1 MSVPSSTPQFS
12 GIAVVRPHRADA
24 RRNFDALLA
33 AARDA
38 FNRDGIDVP
47 LEDIA
52 RQAGVGIGTLYRN
65 FPTRSDLVEA
75 VYVSEIEELLQ
86 AARDAIERE
95 PWDALETWLRRF
107 SGYVATKL
115 AMLQGLNKDSEM
127 FRACRAAMYETANP
141 LFERAQAAGEVRKD
155 TNLDDVMR
163 LVSGVTASHYESDEQ
178 RARVL
183 TLALDAIR
191 TPRPPAKPARYRRR
205 VGAPW
210 GRRAPRRAPG
220 STESVPVAQWA
231 TLRPICAASSSANR
245 KWMPDR
251 SGPRRCRRTPARS
264 S

>member
-1 MSVPSSTPQFS
+1 VAIPTDTTPFS
-12 GIAVVRPHRADA
+12 AIAARRPHRADA

-33 AARDA
+33 AAREA

-65 FPTRSDLVEA
+65 FPTRSDLIEA

-86 AARDAIERE
+86 AARDAADRE
-95 PWDALETWLRRF
+95 PWDALELWLRRF

-127 FRACRAAMYETANP
+127 FRVCRAAMFDAANP
-141 LFERAQAAGEVRKD
+141 LFERAQAAGAVRTD

-183 TLALDAIR
+183 NLAFEAIR
-191 TPRPPAKPARYRRR
+191 T
-205 VGAPW
+205 
-210 GRRAPRRAPG
+210 
-220 STESVPVAQWA
+220 
-231 TLRPICAASSSANR
+231 
-245 KWMPDR
+245 R
-251 SGPRRCRRTPARS
+251 S
-264 S
+264 

>member
-1 MSVPSSTPQFS
+1 MPESTAQIPTFT
-12 GIAVVRPHRADA
+12 VTRPHRADA

-38 FNRDGIDVP
+38 FNREGIDVP

-52 RQAGVGIGTLYRN
+52 RQAGVGIATLYRN

-86 AARDAIERE
+86 AARDARERE

-115 AMLQGLNKDSEM
+115 AMLQGLNKDSAI
-127 FRACRAAMYETANP
+127 FRACRAAMYDAASP
-141 LFERAQAAGEVRKD
+141 LFERAQAAGEVRTD
-155 TNLDDVMR
+155 TSLDDAMR

-183 TLALDAIR
+183 SLALDAIR
-191 TPRPPAKPARYRRR
+191 TSHPAR
-205 VGAPW
+205 
-210 GRRAPRRAPG
+210 
-220 STESVPVAQWA
+220 
-231 TLRPICAASSSANR
+231 
-245 KWMPDR
+245 
-251 SGPRRCRRTPARS
+251 
-264 S
+264 

>member
-1 MSVPSSTPQFS
+1 MASRLAEVTLRFKPEPAMTTPATAPSIP
-12 GIAVVRPHRADA
+12 GITVTRPHRADA

-38 FNRDGIDVP
+38 FNREGIDVP

-86 AARDAIERE
+86 AARDAMERE

-127 FRACRAAMYETANP
+127 FRVCRTAMYDAASPLYERARAAGDI
-141 LFERAQAAGEVRKD
+141 RADAS
-155 TNLDDVMR
+155 LDDALR
-163 LVSGVTASHYESDEQ
+163 LVSGVT
-178 RARVL
+178 
-183 TLALDAIR
+183 
-191 TPRPPAKPARYRRR
+191 
-205 VGAPW
+205 
-210 GRRAPRRAPG
+210 
-220 STESVPVAQWA
+220 
-231 TLRPICAASSSANR
+231 
-245 KWMPDR
+245 
-251 SGPRRCRRTPARS
+251 
-264 S
+264 

>member
-1 MSVPSSTPQFS
+1 MSAPSNTAQVLD
-12 GIAVVRPHRADA
+12 IAVKRPHRADA

-33 AARDA
+33 AAREA

-65 FPTRSDLVEA
+65 FPTRSDLIEA

-86 AARDAIERE
+86 AARDASERE
-95 PWDALETWLRRF
+95 PWEALEAWLRRF

-115 AMLQGLNKDSEM
+115 AMLQGLNKDSET
-127 FRACRAAMYETANP
+127 FRVCRAALFDAAKP
-141 LFERAQAAGEVRKD
+141 LFDRAQAAGEVRQD

-183 TLALDAIR
+183 NLALEAIR
-191 TPRPPAKPARYRRR
+191 TK
-205 VGAPW
+205 
-210 GRRAPRRAPG
+210 
-220 STESVPVAQWA
+220 T
-231 TLRPICAASSSANR
+231 
-245 KWMPDR
+245 
-251 SGPRRCRRTPARS
+251 
-264 S
+264 

>member
-1 MSVPSSTPQFS
+1 MTTPDSTSQIPA
-12 GIAVVRPHRADA
+12 ITVTRPHRADA

-52 RQAGVGIGTLYRN
+52 REAGVGIATLYRN

-86 AARDAIERE
+86 AARDAQEQE

-115 AMLQGLNKDSEM
+115 AMLQGLNKDSEL
-127 FRACRAAMYETANP
+127 FRTCRAAMYDAAGP
-141 LFERAQAAGEVRKD
+141 LFERAQAAGEVRAD
-155 TNLDDVMR
+155 TNLDDVLR
-163 LVSGVTASHYESDEQ
+163 LVSGVTGSYYDSDEQ

-191 TPRPPAKPARYRRR
+191 TAPPPR
-205 VGAPW
+205 
-210 GRRAPRRAPG
+210 
-220 STESVPVAQWA
+220 
-231 TLRPICAASSSANR
+231 
-245 KWMPDR
+245 
-251 SGPRRCRRTPARS
+251 
-264 S
+264 

>member
-12 GIAVVRPHRADA
+12 GIAVMRPHRADA

-86 AARDAIERE
+86 AARDANERE
-95 PWDALETWLRRF
+95 PWDALEMWLRRF

-127 FRACRAAMYETANP
+127 FRACRAAMY
-141 LFERAQAAGEVRKD
+141 
-155 TNLDDVMR
+155 DDSEPA
-163 LVSGVTASHYESDEQ
+163 L
-178 RARVL
+178 RARPGGRRGTHGHEPRRRHAARIRRDRIPLRERRAARTRPHPRARRHSHPTGRPLVP
-183 TLALDAIR
+183 IR
-191 TPRPPAKPARYRRR
+191 TPAVSRSERAAF
-205 VGAPW
+205 VMTSATADGCVTSDTNGAQRQ
-210 GRRAPRRAPG
+210 GRRAPFVIHAA
-220 STESVPVAQWA
+220 VAA
-231 TLRPICAASSSANR
+231 VT
-245 KWMPDR
+245 
-251 SGPRRCRRTPARS
+251 RTT
-264 S
+264 

>member
-12 GIAVVRPHRADA
+12 GIAVIRPHRADA

-33 AARDA
+33 AARAA

-52 RQAGVGIGTLYRN
+52 RQAGVGIGTLIEI
-65 FPTRSDLVEA
+65 PTRSDVIEA

-86 AARDAIERE
+86 AARDAGERE
-95 PWDALETWLRRF
+95 PWDALDTWLRRF

-127 FRACRAAMYETANP
+127 FRACRTAMYDAATP
-141 LFERAQAAGEVRKD
+141 LFERAQAAGEVRSD

-191 TPRPPAKPARYRRR
+191 TQPSLPLTDAAGQSVHVVSCKAREWLER
-205 VGAPW
+205 V
-210 GRRAPRRAPG
+210 R
-220 STESVPVAQWA
+220 
-231 TLRPICAASSSANR
+231 
-245 KWMPDR
+245 
-251 SGPRRCRRTPARS
+251 
-264 S
+264 

>member
-1 MSVPSSTPQFS
+1 MGVSDTTAPALAITVR
-12 GIAVVRPHRADA
+12 RPHRADA

-52 RQAGVGIGTLYRN
+52 RQAGVGIATLYRN

-86 AARDAIERE
+86 AARDARERE

-115 AMLQGLNKDSEM
+115 AMLQGLNKDSET
-127 FRACRAAMYETANP
+127 FRSCRAAMYDAASP
-141 LFERAQAAGEVRKD
+141 LFERAQAAGEVRAD
-155 TNLDDVMR
+155 TSLDDAMR

-178 RARVL
+178 RTRVL
-183 TLALDAIR
+183 ALALDAIR
-191 TPRPPAKPARYRRR
+191 TRPA
-205 VGAPW
+205 V
-210 GRRAPRRAPG
+210 
-220 STESVPVAQWA
+220 
-231 TLRPICAASSSANR
+231 
-245 KWMPDR
+245 
-251 SGPRRCRRTPARS
+251 
-264 S
+264 

>member
-1 MSVPSSTPQFS
+1 MSVPPSTTQFS
-12 GIAVVRPHRADA
+12 VPRPHRADA

-86 AARDAIERE
+86 AARNESERE
-95 PWDALETWLRRF
+95 PWPALEAWLLRF

-127 FRACRAAMYETANP
+127 LRTCRAAMWEAANP
-141 LFERAQAAGEVRKD
+141 LFERAQEAGEVRPD

-163 LVSGVTASHYESDEQ
+163 LVSGVTGGHYDCDEQ

-183 TLALDAIR
+183 TLALEAIR
-191 TPRPPAKPARYRRR
+191 VR
-205 VGAPW
+205 
-210 GRRAPRRAPG
+210 
-220 STESVPVAQWA
+220 
-231 TLRPICAASSSANR
+231 
-245 KWMPDR
+245 
-251 SGPRRCRRTPARS
+251 
-264 S
+264 

>member
-1 MSVPSSTPQFS
+1 MAAPNTAQIPGVT
-12 GIAVVRPHRADA
+12 VTRPHRADA

-38 FNRDGIDVP
+38 FNRDGIDVA

-86 AARDAIERE
+86 AARDATERE

-127 FRACRAAMYETANP
+127 FHVCRSAMYEAARP
-141 LFERAQAAGEVRKD
+141 LFQRAQAGGEVRTD
-155 TNLDDVMR
+155 TSLDDVLR
-163 LVSGVTASHYESDEQ
+163 LVSGVTASQYESDEQ
-178 RARVL
+178 RERVL
-183 TLALDAIR
+183 ALALHAIR
-191 TPRPPAKPARYRRR
+191 TPP
-205 VGAPW
+205 
-210 GRRAPRRAPG
+210 APR
-220 STESVPVAQWA
+220 
-231 TLRPICAASSSANR
+231 
-245 KWMPDR
+245 
-251 SGPRRCRRTPARS
+251 
-264 S
+264 

>member
-1 MSVPSSTPQFS
+1 MAAPDSTAQIA
-12 GIAVVRPHRADA
+12 GIAVTRPHRADA

-38 FNRDGIDVP
+38 FNRDGIDVA

-86 AARDAIERE
+86 AARDAMEHE

-127 FRACRAAMYETANP
+127 FRVCRAAMNDAASP
-141 LFERAQAAGEVRKD
+141 IFERARAAGAIRPD
-155 TNLDDVMR
+155 TNLDDVLR
-163 LVSGVTASHYESDEQ
+163 LVSGVTAGHYESDEQ
-178 RARVL
+178 RERGLA
-183 TLALDAIR
+183 LALDAIR
-191 TPRPPAKPARYRRR
+191 TPPA
-205 VGAPW
+205 
-210 GRRAPRRAPG
+210 GR
-220 STESVPVAQWA
+220 
-231 TLRPICAASSSANR
+231 
-245 KWMPDR
+245 
-251 SGPRRCRRTPARS
+251 
-264 S
+264 